1 MFTQITKIIREGIES
16 LLYNIDG
23 HKRNRLGIMIYFVII
38 PLFIASYII
47 VKDID
52 TNSIIDT
59 LLTCL
64 SIFTALIFSV
74 IFTVPDKLSKR
85 ISDLQNRNN
94 EETHNYLI
102 RFYNFSKLFVQQIAF
117 VIVLCLLLI
126 SLLVLQ
132 KISNIEFVKFINS
145 ILFIVLIMY
154 ILQILSNIYI
164 LLNDDIDNSVH
175 IPEHTRS
182 LSGSLL
188 GYKTIP

>member
-23 HKRNRLGIMIYFVII
+23 HKRNRLGIMVYFVII
-38 PLFIASYII
+38 PLSIASYVII
-47 VKDID
+47 KDID

-85 ISDLQNRNN
+85 ISDLQNRKN
-94 EETHNYLI
+94 EDTYNYLI

-126 SLLVLQ
+126 SLLLVQ

-164 LLNDDIDNSVH
+164 LLNDDIDNSGNN
-175 IPEHTRS
+175 I
-182 LSGSLL
+182 
-188 GYKTIP
+188 Y